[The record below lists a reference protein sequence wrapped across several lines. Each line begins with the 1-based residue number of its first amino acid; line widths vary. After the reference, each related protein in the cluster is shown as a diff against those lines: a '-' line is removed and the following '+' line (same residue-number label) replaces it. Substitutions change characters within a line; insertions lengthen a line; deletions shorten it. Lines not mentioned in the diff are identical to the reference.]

1 MALINMGDK
10 AMEYRIVQLEEDIK
24 RHDDQITNIA
34 ASLNE
39 IKNLISQIR
48 WFISGG
54 IVFIMIDKLGFFQA
68 LGVVS

>member
-1 MALINMGDK
+1 MALLNMGDK

-24 RHDDQITNIA
+24 RHDDQIASIA

>member
-1 MALINMGDK
+1 
-10 AMEYRIVQLEEDIK
+10 MEYRIVQLEEDIK
-24 RHDDQITNIA
+24 RHDDQISSIA

>member
-1 MALINMGDK
+1 MVRLNMGDK

-24 RHDDQITNIA
+24 RHDDQIASIA

>member
-1 MALINMGDK
+1 MALLNMGDK

-24 RHDDQITNIA
+24 RHDNQISSIA

-54 IVFIMIDKLGFFQA
+54 VVFIMIDKLGFFQA

>member
-24 RHDDQITNIA
+24 RHDDQISSIA

-54 IVFIMIDKLGFFQA
+54 VVFIMIDKLGFFQA

>member
-1 MALINMGDK
+1 MALLNMGDK

-24 RHDDQITNIA
+24 RHDDQIANIA

>member
-10 AMEYRIVQLEEDIK
+10 DMEYRIVQLEEDIK
-24 RHDDQITNIA
+24 RHDDQISSIA

>member
-24 RHDDQITNIA
+24 RHEDQIANIA
-34 ASLNE
+34 ASLTE

-54 IVFIMIDKLGFFQA
+54 IVFVMIDKLGFFQA
-68 LGVVS
+68 LGVLG

>member
-1 MALINMGDK
+1 MALLNMGDK

-24 RHDDQITNIA
+24 RHDDQISSIA

>member
-24 RHDDQITNIA
+24 RHDDQISSIA

>member
-1 MALINMGDK
+1 MALLNMGDK

-24 RHDDQITNIA
+24 RHDDQKSSIA
-34 ASLNE
+34 ASFNE

>member
-1 MALINMGDK
+1 MVRLNMGDK

-24 RHDDQITNIA
+24 RHDDQISSIA

>member
-24 RHDDQITNIA
+24 RHEDQIANIA
-34 ASLNE
+34 ASLTE

-54 IVFIMIDKLGFFQA
+54 IVFVMIDKLGFFQA
-68 LGVVS
+68 IGVLG

>member
-1 MALINMGDK
+1 MVLLSMGDK

-24 RHDDQITNIA
+24 RHDDQISSIA